1 GTRRRKVASYIDQGG
16 GQSYSARCRAIG
28 ELDVPARRIRIGVMG
43 AGECSPEVFCQ
54 AEQVGKLIAQ
64 QGAVLICGGRG
75 GGVEAAAKGA
85 KAANG
90 VTVGIL
96 PESDESG
103 ANPHID
109 IPIITGMG
117 NGRNVINILSS
128 HVVIAVSG
136 GYGTLSE
143 IALALKTRKPVIA
156 LQSWD
161 LSALS
166 EELNA
171 DPLFFTVSTPEEAV
185 SKAMELA
192 L

>member
-1 GTRRRKVASYIDQGG
+1 M
-16 GQSYSARCRAIG
+16 
-28 ELDVPARRIRIGVMG
+28 PARKIRIGVMG
-43 AGECSPEVFCQ
+43 AGECSAEVSCQ

-75 GGVEAAAKGA
+75 GVMEAAAKGA
-85 KAANG
+85 RIALG
-90 VTVGIL
+90 ITVGIL
-96 PESDESG
+96 PESDDSS
-103 ANPHID
+103 ANPYID
-109 IPIITGMG
+109 IPIVTGMG
-117 NGRNVINILSS
+117 NGRNIINILSS
-128 HVVIAVSG
+128 QVVIAISG

-161 LSALS
+161 LLTLS

-171 DPLFFTVSTPEEAV
+171 DPLFFRVSTPEEAV

>member
-1 GTRRRKVASYIDQGG
+1 
-16 GQSYSARCRAIG
+16 
-28 ELDVPARRIRIGVMG
+28 M
-43 AGECSPEVFCQ
+43 
-54 AEQVGKLIAQ
+54 
-64 QGAVLICGGRG
+64 
-75 GGVEAAAKGA
+75 EAAAKGA

-103 ANPHID
+103 ANPYID

-117 NGRNVINILSS
+117 NGRNVSNILSS

-156 LQSWD
+156 FHSWD
-161 LSALS
+161 LSTLAGGLK
-166 EELNA
+166 A
-171 DPLFFTVSTPEEAV
+171 DPLFFKVSTPEEAV
-185 SKAMELA
+185 NKAIELA
-192 L
+192 QLKS

>member
-1 GTRRRKVASYIDQGG
+1 M
-16 GQSYSARCRAIG
+16 
-28 ELDVPARRIRIGVMG
+28 PARKIRIGVMG
-43 AGECSPEVFCQ
+43 AGECPPEVFVL
-54 AEQVGKLIAQ
+54 AEQVGKLLAQ
-64 QGAVLICGGRG
+64 RGAVLICGGRE
-75 GGVEAAAKGA
+75 GVMEAAAKGA

-103 ANPHID
+103 ANPYID

-128 HVVIAVSG
+128 QVVIAISG

-156 LQSWD
+156 LRSWD
-161 LSALS
+161 FSALAG
-166 EELNA
+166 ELKA
-171 DPLFFTVSTPEEAV
+171 DPLFFRVSTPEEAV
-185 SKAMELA
+185 SKAIELA